1 MSKIQ
6 SWLIA
11 TLVLIALVLIG
22 WNLSSVNDDSSSS
35 IVDDGH
41 PTYQTQEAVTFVYDP
56 EGKLVYKLVADDV
69 KNFADT
75 KLTWFTKPVLT
86 TYDPNSPSEN
96 PTATWTV
103 SSVKAKLTNDR
114 MLYLYGDVRV
124 NSLTEASQL
133 QQIKTDNATVNLTTQ
148 DIASDDQ
155 VTITGIGLQ
164 SVGMKMRG
172 NLRNKTAE
180 LIEKVTTQYEIP
192 HEQPNP

>member
-11 TLVLIALVLIG
+11 ILALIALALIG
-22 WNLSSVNDDSSSS
+22 WHLSNVNDDSSSS
-35 IVDDGH
+35 IVDDGY

-56 EGKLVYKLVADDV
+56 EGKLAYKLVADDV

-86 TYDPNSPSEN
+86 TYDPNSLSGTLKE
-96 PTATWTV
+96 TWAV
-103 SSVKAKLTNDR
+103 SADKAKLTNDQ
-114 MLYLYGDVRV
+114 MLYLYGNVLV
-124 NSLTEASQL
+124 NSLNNASQL
-133 QQIKTDNATVNLTTQ
+133 QKITTDNATVNLTTQ
-148 DIASDDQ
+148 DVASDDQ
-155 VTITGIGLQ
+155 VTLIGIDIK

>member
-11 TLVLIALVLIG
+11 ILALIALALIG
-22 WNLSSVNDDSSSS
+22 WHLSNVNDDSSSS
-35 IVDDGH
+35 IVDDGY

-56 EGKLVYKLVADDV
+56 EGKLAYKLVADDV

-86 TYDPNSPSEN
+86 TYDPNSLSG
-96 PTATWTV
+96 TLKDTWAV
-103 SSVKAKLTNDR
+103 SADKAKLTNDQ
-114 MLYLYGDVRV
+114 MLYLYGNVLV
-124 NSLTEASQL
+124 NSLNNASQL
-133 QQIKTDNATVNLTTQ
+133 QKITTDNATVNLTTQ
-148 DIASDDQ
+148 DVASDDQ
-155 VTITGIGLQ
+155 VTLIGIDIK

>member
-11 TLVLIALVLIG
+11 ALVLIALVLIG

-103 SSVKAKLTNDR
+103 SSVKAKLTNDK

-148 DIASDDQ
+148 DIASDDR

>member
-11 TLVLIALVLIG
+11 ILGLIALALIG
-22 WNLSSVNDDSSSS
+22 WNLSNVNDDSSSS
-35 IVDDGH
+35 IVDDGY
-41 PTYQTQEAVTFVYDP
+41 PTYQTQEAVTFVHDP
-56 EGKLVYKLVADDV
+56 EGKLLYKLVADDV

-86 TYDPNSPSEN
+86 TYDSNNPSDSRK
-96 PTATWTV
+96 ATWTV
-103 SSVKAKLTNDR
+103 SADKARLTNDN
-114 MLYLYGDVRV
+114 MLYLYGNVLV
-124 NSLTEASQL
+124 NSLNDASQL
-133 QQIKTDNATVNLTTQ
+133 QKITTDNATVNLTTQ
-148 DIASDDQ
+148 DVASDDQ
-155 VTITGIGLQ
+155 VTLTGVGLK

-180 LIEKVTTQYEIP
+180 LIEKVTTRYEIP